1 MTGALGGYQSVLN
14 LVLLNCG
21 LALSQFVVLR
31 AGVFSVAT
39 PALASIG
46 AYVAGIA
53 ALTYGARAA
62 TGLLAATAA
71 GTLTGLLL
79 SLPLARL
86 RGVFQ
91 AIATVAL
98 VQIVLS
104 LALYATDLT
113 GGANGLNGIPK
124 LVGTPELLLCVA
136 ATVYLL
142 GSLGRSRIGHAFDAI
157 RQDETVAVTLG
168 ISAVAHQAL
177 AFALSGAI
185 AGLTGG
191 LMAYHNRSIIAEEFG
206 FGMLVTVLAYVVLGG
221 RRSVLGPLAGA
232 TILTLLPELARP
244 LADNRLIV
252 HGAVLM
258 LVIAYLPHGI
268 VDTLQIAHRSRM
280 TAAARAQLVA
290 KEAADGPA

>member
-1 MTGALGGYQSVLN
+1 MTGVLAGYQSLLN

-46 AYVAGIA
+46 AYAAGIA
-53 ALTYGARAA
+53 ALRLGAGAA

-71 GTLTGLLL
+71 GLLAGLLL

-104 LALYATDLT
+104 LALYATDIT

-124 LVGTPELLLCVA
+124 LVDTIEILLLLLA
-136 ATVYLL
+136 IVYVLA
-142 GSLGRSRIGHAFDAI
+142 SLGRARIGHAFDAI

-168 ISAVAHQAL
+168 ISAVAHHAL
-177 AFALSGAI
+177 AFGVSGAI

-191 LMAYHNRSIIAEEFG
+191 LMAYHNRSVVPEEFG

-232 TILTLLPELARP
+232 AILSLLPELARP
-244 LADNRLIV
+244 LAENRLIV

-258 LVIAYLPHGI
+258 LVITYLPHGI
-268 VDTLQIAHRSRM
+268 VDTLQIAYRRRK
-280 TAAARAQLVA
+280 TAAARADSTG

>member
-1 MTGALGGYQSVLN
+1 MMDALAGYQSILD
-14 LVLLNCG
+14 LILLNCG
-21 LALSQFVVLR
+21 LALSQYVVLR

-39 PALASIG
+39 PALASVG
-46 AYVAGIA
+46 AYAAGIA
-53 ALTYGARAA
+53 ALRLGVGAV
-62 TGLLAATAA
+62 TGLLIAAEA
-71 GTLTGLLL
+71 GTVMGLLL

-124 LVGTPELLLCVA
+124 LVGTPGLLLVIA
-136 ATVYLL
+136 AIVYVL

-168 ISAVAHQAL
+168 ISAVSHQAL

-191 LMAYHNRSIIAEEFG
+191 LMAYHNHSVVPEEFG
-206 FGMLVTVLAYVVLGG
+206 FNMLVTVLAYVVLGG
-221 RRSVLGPLAGA
+221 RRSVLGPIAGA

-244 LADNRLIV
+244 LAENRLIV
-252 HGAVLM
+252 HGAILM
-258 LVIAYLPHGI
+258 IVITYLPHGI
-268 VDTLQIAHRSRM
+268 VDTFLIARRRRM
-280 TAAARAQLVA
+280 TAAARTQDLN
-290 KEAADGPA
+290 EAANGRA